1 MCRALARGVS
11 RYFEADLRAMPLFIS
26 ARIRFDIWPHL
37 LPFWKV
43 VHMPTLLRSGPA
55 LVRFQP
61 TFAAVLMH
69 VAVCIQLGQYDVGV
83 RQFSQALGPL
93 YSDSRREMG
102 HFPKLRTSNIRKEFF
117 FFESG

>member
-1 MCRALARGVS
+1 
-11 RYFEADLRAMPLFIS
+11 
-26 ARIRFDIWPHL
+26 
-37 LPFWKV
+37 
-43 VHMPTLLRSGPA
+43 MPTLLRSGPA